1 MKYLKCKYEEG
12 MFPNEKIITFRTLAK
27 PVMPFG
33 IEEADGT
40 YKFQWFLQVPGLVCL
55 DSENA
60 LMPINPL
67 YIDKTKAAFRVSA
80 DQEVRECVVPLED
93 IVEKGVRQ

>member
-27 PVMPFG
+27 PIMPFG
-33 IEEADGT
+33 IEESDGT

-55 DSENA
+55 DERNA
-60 LMPINPL
+60 LMPINLL
-67 YIDKTKAAFRVSA
+67 YIDKTKAAFRISV
-80 DQEVRECVVPLED
+80 DQEVRGCVVPLED
-93 IVEKGVRQ
+93 IVEKGVKQ